1 MEGDRAECPERGARM
16 LSVVIPAYNEA
27 ESIDWSI
34 RAMRDGL
41 AALDGSDLVDDV
53 EIVVVDDHSTDG
65 TLARLEEAASG
76 SGATVRPIEAVGPRG
91 LGAAIRR
98 GLAEAKGDLILYTD
112 ADLPF
117 DPIELPRLIGTL
129 NRYEADIVCGY
140 RLDRT
145 FEGYRRAVQSHAYN
159 VLVRALLPVHIR
171 DVNFACKLL
180 RRPALDLVLPELRS
194 DGPFIDVELVARLS
208 HHDLRVVQI
217 GVDYF
222 PRFDAASTL
231 GGPEAIGHILSEARQ
246 LHRELR
252 RGR

>member
-1 MEGDRAECPERGARM
+1 M

-27 ESIDWSI
+27 ESIEWSI

-41 AALDGSDLVDDV
+41 AALDGTDLVGSM
-53 EIVVVDDHSTDG
+53 EIVVVDDHSTDA
-65 TLARLEEAASG
+65 TMERLQAAAALPG
-76 SGATVRPIEAVGPRG
+76 VPVRPVQAQGPRG

-98 GLAEAKGDLILYTD
+98 GLAEAEGDLVLYTD

-117 DPIELPRLIGTL
+117 DPVELPRLIGTL
-129 NRYEADIVCGY
+129 RRYEADILCGY

-145 FEGYRRAVQSHAYN
+145 FEGYRRAIQSHVFN
-159 VLVRALLPVHIR
+159 VLVRALLPVHVR

-180 RRPALDLVLPELRS
+180 RRSALDAVLPELRS
-194 DGPFIDVELVARLS
+194 DGPFIDAEIVSRFD

-231 GGPEAIGHILSEARQ
+231 GGTTAIVSIVREAVALQ
-246 LHRELR
+246 RELR
-252 RGR
+252 RG